1 MFKSLQVLRTTRTV
15 KTVNGVELPSNT
27 RLVVIKMEDDLIL
40 ARVADTKFESLR
52 GERVKI
58 GQSRVKTTK
67 RGYPAGRPRKPV
79 TA

>member
-15 KTVNGVELPSNT
+15 KTVNGTDLPSNT
-27 RLVVIKMEDDLIL
+27 RVVVIKMEDDKTIL
-40 ARVADTKFESLR
+40 ARVADSKFATLK

-58 GQSRVKTTK
+58 GQSRVKLTF
-67 RGYPAGRPRKPV
+67 RGRPKKV